1 MSEKE
6 RLEREHSAMAN
17 QQAVDR
23 IKQEILTQEESD
35 RLASVFFEDDEEITL
50 RDGKT
55 YKILPANLKNARR
68 LMQLLRTVNVNLII
82 ANFIPT
88 DDDEE
93 EPQRVKDLYEILS
106 IAFSAYPEIKD
117 NRDYLDEYVDVNIV
131 SKIIDILIGI
141 NGIKK

>member
-93 EPQRVKDLYEILS
+93 EPQRMKDLYEILS

>member
-35 RLASVFFEDDEEITL
+35 RLASIFFEDDEEITL